1 MIFKNSP
8 FEILDKAFKSLY
20 PDKEYIAFMG
30 EHLEDEE
37 GKPVFGYTEYLD
49 GEKPVITIDAGLTI
63 KDATEIFA
71 HELAHVAAGMEAE
84 HGEKWEREFDRI
96 HKKYT
101 EIGEEMFKGGTWGNE

>member
-1 MIFKNSP
+1 MIFLNSP

-30 EHLEDEE
+30 ENLEDEE
-37 GKPVFGYTEYLD
+37 GKAVFGYTEYFD

-84 HGEKWEREFDRI
+84 HGEKWEREFERI
-96 HKKYT
+96 HKKYM
-101 EIGEEMFKGGTWGNE
+101 EIGEEIFKGGTWGNE